1 VPGESFVPAAVVPPV
16 EEVEELVLVEALV
29 LAVCVGV
36 DVEDDVV
43 AGVLAVELV
52 VGELDP
58 PQPPAASAS
67 RTIADSPI
75 ACILCC
81 FADAAASVNLISPPD
96 LV

>member
-1 VPGESFVPAAVVPPV
+1 MAGVPGESFVPAAVVPPA
-16 EEVEELVLVEALV
+16 EELVLVEALV

-52 VGELDP
+52 VDELDP

-67 RTIADSPI
+67 KMATDSPI